1 MSDWISVE
9 DRLPESKDDSVLAYW
24 ADNGGMDMV
33 HIQDY
38 FDDITAGI
46 AEDGFT
52 QLYTKWY
59 ISSGVTHW
67 MPLPEPPE
75 LL

>member
-1 MSDWISVE
+1 MSNWISVK

-24 ADNGGMDMV
+24 SHNGGMDMV

-38 FDDITAGI
+38 FDDIT
-46 AEDGFT
+46 DGLDADGN

-59 ISSGVTHW
+59 LSSGVTHW
-67 MPLPEPPE
+67 QPLPEPPE
-75 LL
+75 AE